1 MIYRFFMRF
10 LILAFSFMYCIYRY
24 FTYFLR
30 SLLLLVSSLL
40 ISSVVKEI
48 KLDSKRFNLMLIK
61 LLNAYQSKRLQAT
74 NLI

>member
-1 MIYRFFMRF
+1 
-10 LILAFSFMYCIYRY
+10 
-24 FTYFLR
+24 
-30 SLLLLVSSLL
+30 LLLLVSSLL